1 VEQHRTE
8 RRPADRRPTPD
19 DVALRLVTPRTA
31 DELASMGR
39 RVDADDA
46 TRCEVRGD
54 LPAEIVAG
62 TASPV
67 QLHVVNRSARPL
79 GTVLPRPVKF
89 GARWFP
95 LAGGAREDRQAGD
108 DGGVIANALVP
119 LPRVVPPG
127 YRTPVDVVLEA
138 PSEPG
143 RYLLRV
149 ALHQPK
155 LGWFG
160 VRTQA
165 EVTVVA
171 APGDPVPAPAPAPG
185 EVSTPSPV

>member
-1 VEQHRTE
+1 
-8 RRPADRRPTPD
+8 
-19 DVALRLVTPRTA
+19 
-31 DELASMGR
+31 
-39 RVDADDA
+39 
-46 TRCEVRGD
+46 VRGD

-62 TASPV
+62 TASAV
-67 QLHVVNRSARPL
+67 RLHVVNRSARPL
-79 GTVLPRPVKF
+79 GTVLPRPVKI

-95 LAGGAREDRQAGD
+95 LAGGTPDDRQTGD
-108 DGGVIANALVP
+108 DGRVIANPPLP

-127 YRTPVDVVLEA
+127 YRTPVDVVIEA
-138 PSEPG
+138 PPEPG

-171 APGDPVPAPAPAPG
+171 GPGGPAPAPAPAPADA
-185 EVSTPSPV
+185 SAPLPV